1 MLDASEVEREE
12 NRLRD
17 AVSALPDDARKRYYE
32 QLRERIKD
40 PDTYATL
47 NWFLV
52 AGLHHFYLGKT
63 ARGMINL
70 IVFAVGVLLIFTLP
84 PIGIAIITVIF
95 IVELWALF
103 RSQIIVR
110 DHNNRV
116 SEETLQEV
124 VFD

>member
-17 AVSALPDDARKRYYE
+17 AVSALPNETRKRYYGR
-32 QLRERIKD
+32 LKGRTKD

-63 ARGMINL
+63 ARGVVNL
-70 IVFAVGVLLIFTLP
+70 AVFAVGALLFFILP
-84 PIGIAIITVIF
+84 PIGIAIIIAIF
-95 IVELWALF
+95 MVELWALF
-103 RSQIIVR
+103 RAQIIVR

-116 SEETLQEV
+116 SETTLQEV
-124 VFD
+124 ADD

>member
-1 MLDASEVEREE
+1 MLNALEVEREE

-17 AVSALPDDARKRYYE
+17 AVSGLPDDARKLYYE
-32 QLRERIKD
+32 RLWGRTKD

-63 ARGMINL
+63 VRGMINL
-70 IVFAVGVLLIFTLP
+70 AVFAVGVVLIFILP

-110 DHNNRV
+110 DHNNLV
-116 SEETLQEV
+116 SKATLQEV
-124 VFD
+124 VND

>member
-32 QLRERIKD
+32 QLRKRTKD

-63 ARGMINL
+63 LRGMINL
-70 IVFAVGVLLIFTLP
+70 IVFAVGVFLIFVLP
-84 PIGIAIITVIF
+84 PIGISIITVVF

-116 SEETLQEV
+116 SEATLQEV
-124 VFD
+124 VYD

>member
-17 AVSALPDDARKRYYE
+17 AASALPDDARKRYYE
-32 QLRERIKD
+32 QLRKRTKD

-63 ARGMINL
+63 VRGMINL
-70 IVFAVGVLLIFTLP
+70 IVFAVGVFLIFVLP
-84 PIGIAIITVIF
+84 PIGISIITVVF

-116 SEETLQEV
+116 SEATLQEV
-124 VFD
+124 VYD

>member
-17 AVSALPDDARKRYYE
+17 AASALPDDARKRYYE
-32 QLRERIKD
+32 QLRKRTKD

-63 ARGMINL
+63 VRGMINL
-70 IVFAVGVLLIFTLP
+70 IVFAVGVFLIFVLP
-84 PIGIAIITVIF
+84 PIGISIITVVF

-110 DHNNRV
+110 DHNIRV
-116 SEETLQEV
+116 SEATLQEV
-124 VFD
+124 VYD

>member
-17 AVSALPDDARKRYYE
+17 AVSALPNDTRKRYYE
-32 QLRERIKD
+32 RLKGRTKD

-63 ARGMINL
+63 ARGVVNL
-70 IVFAVGVLLIFTLP
+70 AVFAVGALLFFIVP
-84 PIGIAIITVIF
+84 PIGIAIIIAIF
-95 IVELWALF
+95 MVELWALF
-103 RSQIIVR
+103 RAQIIVR

-116 SEETLQEV
+116 SETTLREGA
-124 VFD
+124 DD

>member
-1 MLDASEVEREE
+1 MLDAVEVEREE

-17 AVSALPDDARKRYYE
+17 AVSALPDEVRKRYYE
-32 QLRERIKD
+32 RLRGRTKD

-63 ARGMINL
+63 ARGAANL
-70 IVFAVGVLLIFTLP
+70 AVFAVGVLLFFVLP
-84 PIGIAIITVIF
+84 PVGFAIIAVLF
-95 IVELWALF
+95 VVELWALF

-116 SEETLQEV
+116 SAATLREV
-124 VFD
+124 ADD

>member
-17 AVSALPDDARKRYYE
+17 AASALPDDARKRYYE
-32 QLRERIKD
+32 QLRKRTKD

-63 ARGMINL
+63 LRGMINL
-70 IVFAVGVLLIFTLP
+70 IVFAVGVFLIFVLP

-116 SEETLQEV
+116 SEATLQEV
-124 VFD
+124 VYD

>member
-32 QLRERIKD
+32 QLRKRTKD

-63 ARGMINL
+63 LRGMINL
-70 IVFAVGVLLIFTLP
+70 IVFAVGVFLIFVLP
-84 PIGIAIITVIF
+84 PIGISIITVVF

-116 SEETLQEV
+116 SESTLQEV
-124 VFD
+124 VYD

>member
-32 QLRERIKD
+32 QLRKRTKD

-63 ARGMINL
+63 VRGMINL
-70 IVFAVGVLLIFTLP
+70 IVFAVGVFLIFVLP
-84 PIGIAIITVIF
+84 PIGISIITVVF

-116 SEETLQEV
+116 SESTLQEV
-124 VFD
+124 VYD

>member
-17 AVSALPDDARKRYYE
+17 AVSALPNDTRKRYYG
-32 QLRERIKD
+32 QLKGRTKD

-63 ARGMINL
+63 ARGVVNL
-70 IVFAVGVLLIFTLP
+70 AVFAVGALLFFILP
-84 PIGIAIITVIF
+84 PIGIAIIIAIF
-95 IVELWALF
+95 MVELWALF
-103 RSQIIVR
+103 RAQIIVR

-116 SEETLQEV
+116 SETTLREV
-124 VFD
+124 ADY

>member
-1 MLDASEVEREE
+1 MLDALEVEREE

-17 AVSALPDDARKRYYE
+17 AVSALPNDLRKGYYE
-32 QLRERIKD
+32 RLKGRTKD

-63 ARGMINL
+63 ARGVINL
-70 IVFAVGVLLIFTLP
+70 VVFAAGVFLFFILP
-84 PIGIAIITVIF
+84 PVGFVIIAAIF
-95 IVELWALF
+95 VVELWALF

-116 SEETLQEV
+116 SAATLREV
-124 VFD
+124 SDN

>member
-1 MLDASEVEREE
+1 MLGALEVEQEE

-17 AVSALPDDARKRYYE
+17 AVTTLPDDARKRYYVL
-32 QLRERIKD
+32 LRKRTKD

-47 NWFLV
+47 NWFFV
-52 AGLHHFYLGKT
+52 AGLHHFYLGKV

-70 IVFAVGVLLIFTLP
+70 AVFAVGVLLIFILP

-116 SEETLQEV
+116 SEATLQEV
-124 VFD
+124 VDD

>member
-32 QLRERIKD
+32 QLRKRTKD

-63 ARGMINL
+63 VRGMINL
-70 IVFAVGVLLIFTLP
+70 IVFAVGVFLIFVLP
-84 PIGIAIITVIF
+84 PIGISIITVVF

-116 SEETLQEV
+116 SEATLQEV
-124 VFD
+124 VYD

>member
-32 QLRERIKD
+32 QLRKRTKD

-63 ARGMINL
+63 LRGMINL
-70 IVFAVGVLLIFTLP
+70 IVFAVGVFLIFVLP

-116 SEETLQEV
+116 SEATLQEV
-124 VFD
+124 VYD